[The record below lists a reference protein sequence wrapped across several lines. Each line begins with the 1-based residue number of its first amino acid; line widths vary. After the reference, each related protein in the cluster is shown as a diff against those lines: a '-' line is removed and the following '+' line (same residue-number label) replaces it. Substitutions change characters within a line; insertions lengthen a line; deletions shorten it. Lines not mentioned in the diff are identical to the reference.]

1 MICRSLPFV
10 IICAVAT
17 LACSLAAQ
25 TAATGIP
32 QGAHEVWPPAGV
44 VQMCQCDQDPP
55 GINPVAVKTK
65 NPHYTKGAMDAR
77 IQGAITIEA
86 VIETNGTVGDVRV
99 VRSLDKKHGLD
110 DEAVKAVKRWKFKP
124 GRAKDG
130 NAVLAV
136 IRFRGHLSK
145 GEYDVQT
152 DGRHTEATSPPPVH

>member
-10 IICAVAT
+10 VICAVAT
-17 LACSLAAQ
+17 LPCSLAAQ

-32 QGAHEVWPPAGV
+32 QGAHEQVWPPTGV
-44 VQMCQCDQDPP
+44 VQMCHCDQDPP
-55 GINPVAVKTK
+55 GIEPVAVKTK
-65 NPHYTKGAMDAR
+65 NPHYTKSAMDAR

-110 DEAVKAVKRWKFKP
+110 DEAVKTVKRWKFKP

-130 NAVLAV
+130 NAVPVLV
-136 IRFRGHLSK
+136 KI
-145 GEYDVQT
+145 DVSFSLRQ
-152 DGRHTEATSPPPVH
+152 